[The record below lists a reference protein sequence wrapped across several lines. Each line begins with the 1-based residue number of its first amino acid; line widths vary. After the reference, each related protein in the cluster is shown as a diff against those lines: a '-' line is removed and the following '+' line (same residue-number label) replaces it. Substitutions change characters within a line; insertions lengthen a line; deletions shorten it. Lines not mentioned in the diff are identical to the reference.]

1 MGTATGH
8 VRKVSATYT
17 FPHVSI
23 DLMDAHKPMESVV
36 QESGINTEHIIGA
49 EMRNVGSLQ
58 SRWRYVGS
66 AGPKDT
72 PCDALSY
79 IPAQVPW
86 GTAIA
91 GRGVASGI
99 ACRFDSEYFYTMTGI
114 GNDWS
119 DRFLRACQDLSSVAI
134 RDLLRRIY
142 HELRAPGFASDVV
155 VSSLAQIILVELARY
170 FQAVARVDEPRRS
183 GTLSKRDLLRL
194 QEVIESGLAK
204 RLSIRQL
211 AEALGY
217 SEGYFYA
224 IFKQSTGIT
233 PHKYVEALRVR
244 KATELLAQG
253 ELSIKQ
259 IAYAVGFASPS
270 SFSAAFRR
278 MTGVSPSRL
287 ANLDPHRCA
296 NDGGSAPSGI
306 EALSPDPLACL
317 RGRRVGR
324 QGIA

>member
-1 MGTATGH
+1 MGTETGH

-23 DLMDAHKPMESVV
+23 DLMDAHKPVEHVV
-36 QESGINTEHIIGA
+36 QESGVNAEHIIGA

-86 GTAIA
+86 GTLIA

-99 ACRFDSEYFYTMTGI
+99 ACRFDSEYFHTMTGI

-134 RDLLRRIY
+134 RELLRRIY
-142 HELRAPGFASDVV
+142 QELSTPGFASDVV
-155 VSSLAQIILVELARY
+155 VSSLAQVILVELARY
-170 FQAVARVDEPRRS
+170 FQTVTRIDEPRCS
-183 GTLSKRDLLRL
+183 GSLSKSDLLRVREL
-194 QEVIESGLAK
+194 IESGLAS

-211 AEALGY
+211 ADTLGY

-224 IFKQSTGIT
+224 IFKRSTGMT
-233 PHKYVEALRVR
+233 PHKYVEALRIR
-244 KATELLAQG
+244 KAMELLAQN

-278 MTGVSPSRL
+278 MTGASPSQL
-287 ANLDPHRCA
+287 ASLEPHQYA
-296 NDGGSAPSGI
+296 NEIGI
-306 EALSPDPLACL
+306 EPLKE
-317 RGRRVGR
+317 
-324 QGIA
+324 